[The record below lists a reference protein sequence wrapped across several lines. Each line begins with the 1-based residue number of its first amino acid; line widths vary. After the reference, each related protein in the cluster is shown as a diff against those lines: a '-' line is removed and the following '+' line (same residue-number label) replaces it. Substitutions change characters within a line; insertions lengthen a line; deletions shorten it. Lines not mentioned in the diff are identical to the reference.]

1 MQNIFSFT
9 CNQYKKSSVT
19 CSTFFFHTL
28 QEIQCVFYTH
38 STSQPRVR
46 RSHVPTCGHCSGQ
59 HGSRPLAT
67 SSRSCSE
74 LVTQHARLC
83 LVSPWGLLRAWA
95 QHALWSW
102 SRLACPRVTRLLRS
116 LFPACLVPT
125 LSLQGALSTP
135 LTSTQ
140 TTPLPANLCSPSGL
154 DGGTEVGG

>member
-9 CNQYKKSSVT
+9 CNQYKKLSVT
-19 CSTFFFHTL
+19 CSTFFSHTL

-46 RSHVPTCGHCSGQ
+46 RSHVPTCGHSSGQ

-95 QHALWSW
+95 QL
-102 SRLACPRVTRLLRS
+102 RLACSVVMVTPGLPTCDPSPQEFIPSLPCSSSFPPRSS
-116 LFPACLVPT
+116 LHTPHLYPDNPPAGKPV
-125 LSLQGALSTP
+125 
-135 LTSTQ
+135 
-140 TTPLPANLCSPSGL
+140 LPQWAGCG
-154 DGGTEVGG
+154 D